1 MKPYDAREAISVREA
16 AEIARKSKRT
26 ILEWVP
32 RHGIGRKVVGRVEVS
47 NVALFMLLDGDEVA
61 LRAYR
66 RGDRTSERVAR
77 YLVRAGLKD
86 PYNAQNAQNAQDW
99 SGD

>member
-1 MKPYDAREAISVREA
+1 LCVRAKIARLITPYDAREAISVGQA
-16 AEIARKSKRT
+16 AQIARKSKRT

-32 RHGIGRKVVGRVEVS
+32 RHGIGRKIVGRVEVS

-66 RGDRTSERVAR
+66 RGDRISERVAR
-77 YLVRAGLKD
+77 
-86 PYNAQNAQNAQDW
+86 
-99 SGD
+99 